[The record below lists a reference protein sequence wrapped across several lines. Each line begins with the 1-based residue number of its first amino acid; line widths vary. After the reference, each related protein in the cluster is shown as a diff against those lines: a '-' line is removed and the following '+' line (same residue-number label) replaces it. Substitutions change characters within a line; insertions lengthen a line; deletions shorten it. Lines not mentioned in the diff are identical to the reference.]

1 MEKPKL
7 PNGKKEAANRP
18 AAARAPAVAKT
29 PTLAKAPAPATVIA
43 HVPPLFRTT
52 DWVTFAITFAAVWI
66 GYYLTLAPEQTL
78 EDSGEL
84 ATGSFYA
91 GIPHPPGYP
100 VWTIYTWLWTV
111 LLPIKNVAWRVA
123 LAEATGGALAAGL
136 LGLLVSRGS
145 SLLVEGIEDL
155 KAMAGRWE
163 SAICM
168 VSGFVAGMLIGYNGF
183 MWSQSVI
190 VEVYAFSVASFMIVL
205 LCLLRWI
212 YAPHQRRYLYYALF
226 FHGVCFTNHQTL
238 IVAAM
243 GIEVAIAAASFR
255 MGRNLFL
262 GNSLIYFAG
271 LILKELHV
279 LTALD
284 ANHAV
289 FVLFNVVGLCSIA
302 AYFWFAVLTRETFP
316 ELSLDSAYAASI
328 LLLAAAFG
336 KGGFYWFLFLGAVGA
351 LVKFGWDTRKLGLE
365 WLVVMA
371 CGGCWLLGASF
382 YFYMPLAGMT
392 NPPMEW
398 GYPREIG
405 GFIHAFT
412 RGQYEQTHPTDIIG
426 DPLRF
431 LTQLG
436 MLGRGIVE
444 EFNWVYMFLAL
455 VPFLFFFK
463 MHRRERAWMIGITA
477 IYLCLGVLLLY
488 LLNPPP
494 DRQAQ
499 QLVRVF
505 FTASHTLISLL
516 VGYGLT
522 LVAAYMATHYLRFRS
537 WGLIG
542 GAIAV
547 ALALFS
553 FTELTQNVFFGE
565 GSKLVLS
572 QFVPFVV
579 RTLTH
584 KDQYGLPVYAGLI
597 LVGMA
602 LVYLAGLLIYRKRAP
617 LGITLVLFALMP
629 LHSIMTHWS
638 DNEQRG
644 HWFGYWF
651 GHDMFTPPFKGADG
665 KPLYPEMTKDAIL
678 FGGTDP
684 GRFCPTYAIF
694 CDSFIPH
701 NCQPVDDQKFDRR
714 DVYIITQNALADGT
728 YLEYIRAQFYRSAQI
743 DQPFFQELC
752 RSPRERQENYTTN
765 FLARAVAPLDRFFTD
780 LGDRIEKR
788 RRTFTSWLTD
798 KDFTDLPALAAK
810 LRSQADPVSKYLYEN
825 LSPETQKLVS
835 GSGNEPL
842 LRRSLAADL
851 NRLLERELQ
860 VKKLLAEKRQEKDD
874 LEQDLA
880 AGSGSAK
887 KSQRAQELEKEI
899 ADLTRVGPLYEPER
913 FKQVELSEYITDFI
927 KQNPQS
933 HTRIRLNRLLLEAA
947 YPKEIAKSIG
957 GVYPDREI
965 YTPSPEDSQRCF
977 NDYLMDAQRRL
988 QMNPPQLKPGEDVK
1002 IIENKVQVSG
1012 QIAVMSING
1021 LLTKVI
1027 FDHNPKNE
1035 FFVEESFPLDWMYPY
1050 QTPFGIIMKINRQP
1064 VPELTED
1071 MVKRDHE
1078 FWKQFSKRLTGDII
1092 DYDTPVK
1099 QIADWVEKTYLR
1111 HDFSGFTGDR
1121 KFVRDDQ
1128 AQKAF
1133 SKLRSSIG
1141 GIYAWRIGD
1150 PNNRN
1155 PAVQQ
1160 RMIKEAD
1167 FAFRQAFAFCP
1178 YSPEA
1183 VFRYVNLLLSMNR
1196 LDDALT
1202 IVSTC
1207 QKLDP
1212 YNSTVIE
1219 TVNRLKGFQK
1229 PSGSTPQAQQ
1239 NLQQLEK
1246 AVHDNPNN
1254 FQAALNLAGAYLQV
1268 QQTSRALQVLDR
1280 VLNNPNADANALRAL
1295 LQGYTSIG
1303 NAIGLKT
1310 CAAKLQAL
1318 VSSNAANFDA
1328 ALGLA
1333 EAYRD
1338 LAQPERAVQTLEQ
1351 VVNDPRADVNTVLQV
1366 AQQYVAMNDVQ
1377 RLEAT
1382 LDKLVKLAPD
1392 SPEAWYDLAA
1402 LKASVGKSPD
1412 SLQALRHAFELSGKR
1427 PAQNGTAH
1435 DLVAEAQKDARF
1447 AALRQTAEF
1456 QQLVG
1461 PTQSGAPK

>member
-1 MEKPKL
+1 MEKPKV
-7 PNGKKEAANRP
+7 PNGKKEAATRL
-18 AAARAPAVAKT
+18 AAAKAPAV
-29 PTLAKAPAPATVIA
+29 AKAPAPAPIIA

-123 LAEATGGALAAGL
+123 LAEATGAALAAGL

-145 SLLVEGIEDL
+145 SLLMEGIEDL

-190 VEVYAFSVASFMIVL
+190 VEVYAFSVASFMMVL

-226 FHGVCFTNHQTL
+226 IHGVCFTNHQTL

-255 MGRNLFL
+255 MGRNFFL

-271 LILKELHV
+271 LILKEMHV

-284 ANHAV
+284 SNHAV

-302 AYFWFAVLTRETFP
+302 AYFWFAVLTQETFP
-316 ELSLDSAYAASI
+316 ELCVDAAWAASI
-328 LLLAAAFG
+328 LLLAAGFG
-336 KGGFYWFLFLGAVGA
+336 KGGFYWFLFLGAVAA

-436 MLGRGIVE
+436 MLGRVIVE

-488 LLNPPP
+488 LLNPPA

-553 FTELTQNVFFGE
+553 FTELTQNVFFGQ
-565 GSKLVLS
+565 GSKVVLS
-572 QFVPFVV
+572 QFVPFVI

-617 LGITLVLFALMP
+617 LGLTLVLFALMP

-665 KPLYPEMTKDAIL
+665 KPLYPHMTKDTVL

-684 GRFCPTYAIF
+684 GRFCPTYMIF
-694 CDSFIPH
+694 CDSFIPT
-701 NCQPVDDQKFDRR
+701 NCQPPMDINFDRR
-714 DVYIITQNALADGT
+714 DVYLITQNALADGT
-728 YLEYIRAQFYRSAQI
+728 YLNYIRAQYNRSAQI
-743 DQPFFQELC
+743 DPPFFQELL
-752 RSPRERQENYTTN
+752 RPEKERAENYTTN
-765 FLARAVAPLDRFFTD
+765 IFARAVQPLDRLFIG

-788 RRTFTSWLTD
+788 RRTYTSWFTD
-798 KDFTDLPALAAK
+798 KDFKDLSSFAAK
-810 LRSQADPVSKYLYEN
+810 LRGQQDPLSKYLNEN
-825 LSPETQKLVS
+825 LSAGTHQLLS
-835 GSGNEPL
+835 GPANGSA
-842 LRRSLAADL
+842 LRRGLITDL
-851 NRLLERELQ
+851 NQLLERELN
-860 VKKLLAEKRQEKDD
+860 VKKAIAEKNQQKAEV
-874 LEQDLA
+874 EQDLA
-880 AGSGSAK
+880 VNPSSEK
-887 KSQRAQELEKEI
+887 LRRKQEQLGKEI
-899 ADLTRVGPLYEPER
+899 AELSQTGPLYESNR
-913 FKQVELSEYITDFI
+913 FSQVKLSEYVTDFI
-927 KQNPQS
+927 K
-933 HTRIRLNRLLLEAA
+933 
-947 YPKEIAKSIG
+947 
-957 GVYPDREI
+957 
-965 YTPSPEDSQRCF
+965 
-977 NDYLMDAQRRL
+977 
-988 QMNPPQLKPGEDVK
+988 
-1002 IIENKVQVSG
+1002 
-1012 QIAVMSING
+1012 
-1021 LLTKVI
+1021 
-1027 FDHNPKNE
+1027 
-1035 FFVEESFPLDWMYPY
+1035 
-1050 QTPFGIIMKINRQP
+1050 
-1064 VPELTED
+1064 
-1071 MVKRDHE
+1071 
-1078 FWKQFSKRLTGDII
+1078 
-1092 DYDTPVK
+1092 
-1099 QIADWVEKTYLR
+1099 
-1111 HDFSGFTGDR
+1111 
-1121 KFVRDDQ
+1121 
-1128 AQKAF
+1128 
-1133 SKLRSSIG
+1133 
-1141 GIYAWRIGD
+1141 
-1150 PNNRN
+1150 
-1155 PAVQQ
+1155 
-1160 RMIKEAD
+1160 
-1167 FAFRQAFAFCP
+1167 
-1178 YSPEA
+1178 
-1183 VFRYVNLLLSMNR
+1183 
-1196 LDDALT
+1196 
-1202 IVSTC
+1202 
-1207 QKLDP
+1207 
-1212 YNSTVIE
+1212 
-1219 TVNRLKGFQK
+1219 
-1229 PSGSTPQAQQ
+1229 
-1239 NLQQLEK
+1239 
-1246 AVHDNPNN
+1246 
-1254 FQAALNLAGAYLQV
+1254 
-1268 QQTSRALQVLDR
+1268 
-1280 VLNNPNADANALRAL
+1280 
-1295 LQGYTSIG
+1295 
-1303 NAIGLKT
+1303 
-1310 CAAKLQAL
+1310 
-1318 VSSNAANFDA
+1318 
-1328 ALGLA
+1328 
-1333 EAYRD
+1333 
-1338 LAQPERAVQTLEQ
+1338 
-1351 VVNDPRADVNTVLQV
+1351 
-1366 AQQYVAMNDVQ
+1366 
-1377 RLEAT
+1377 
-1382 LDKLVKLAPD
+1382 
-1392 SPEAWYDLAA
+1392 
-1402 LKASVGKSPD
+1402 
-1412 SLQALRHAFELSGKR
+1412 
-1427 PAQNGTAH
+1427 
-1435 DLVAEAQKDARF
+1435 
-1447 AALRQTAEF
+1447 
-1456 QQLVG
+1456 
-1461 PTQSGAPK
+1461 